1 MVCALERR
9 APLFKSDVVVSDAV
23 PDQFHFAAFD
33 CLSSEPSTPVD
44 LVDVADCLAVLVDLS
59 DQRFR
64 CRFLLLNP
72 VHVAVFGG
80 NPAAHLTGKHLFH
93 FAAFL
98 DHVHRILVVFSSA

>member
-1 MVCALERR
+1 LESR
-9 APLFKSDVVVSDAV
+9 APLFKSDVVISDAV
-23 PDQFHFAAFD
+23 LDQLHAAAFD
-33 CLSSEPSTPVD
+33 CLSGEPSAPVD
-44 LVDVADCLAVLVDLS
+44 LVDVADRLAVPLDLS

-72 VHVAVFGG
+72 IDVAVFGC

-98 DHVHRILVVFSSA
+98 DHLHRILSVSSSA